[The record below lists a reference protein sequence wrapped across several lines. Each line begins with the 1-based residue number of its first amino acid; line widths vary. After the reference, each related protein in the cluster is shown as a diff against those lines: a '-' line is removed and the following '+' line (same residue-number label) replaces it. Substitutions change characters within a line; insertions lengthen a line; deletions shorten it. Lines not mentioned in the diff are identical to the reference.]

1 MPGPQ
6 VLPGVR
12 GGMDQA
18 SSGFRLHKKTVAG
31 RGPEQRGMQMPKMED
46 GSFLA
51 TVGAKSQDAAA
62 RGRGVL
68 RRQLLGYPSD
78 AQVVRARGLALAA
91 PGLGRLGPHGTRA
104 VSPSGEDSA
113 SLPTVVRI
121 QEQGLSCAGG
131 NGPVTLRGHKGA
143 RAAGQGPPRQRPAQ
157 HGQGQPESWR
167 LLKPPVGSQDAARDP
182 QQGRALQAAKG
193 VGGRGQMSKNS
204 PRPQTPWPPSPA
216 ATDTE
221 HGAAGVGR
229 SQTQGPRDP
238 SPDWGTRAVG
248 QWGP

>member
-68 RRQLLGYPSD
+68 RR
-78 AQVVRARGLALAA
+78 
-91 PGLGRLGPHGTRA
+91 TRKF
-104 VSPSGEDSA
+104 E
-113 SLPTVVRI
+113 T
-121 QEQGLSCAGG
+121 
-131 NGPVTLRGHKGA
+131 
-143 RAAGQGPPRQRPAQ
+143 
-157 HGQGQPESWR
+157 
-167 LLKPPVGSQDAARDP
+167 
-182 QQGRALQAAKG
+182 
-193 VGGRGQMSKNS
+193 
-204 PRPQTPWPPSPA
+204 
-216 ATDTE
+216 
-221 HGAAGVGR
+221 
-229 SQTQGPRDP
+229 
-238 SPDWGTRAVG
+238 
-248 QWGP
+248 